1 MFAPTTLPDSHNATS
16 SPASACGATP
26 CARGGGQIAALY
38 GLAPA
43 PANHSAWLAWV
54 VGSTTSGTFGPSGS
68 TSSSSAALRSS
79 LVSRLKQRLGTDGS
93 TLFNLTWKES
103 TTPSQR
109 SVSRLVASVPRTS
122 GSGCGS
128 WPTPTKTQAGGTPE
142 QFMER
147 KRRSF
152 GARNPRVTDLALAV
166 RHFYAEAMGWDG
178 KSLNP
183 AFPCW
188 LMGLPPCWHKTAPTE
203 TPSTLRRRK
212 SS

>member
-1 MFAPTTLPDSHNATS
+1 MSAPTTLPVSRNATS
-16 SPASACGATP
+16 LPASACGAMP
-26 CARGGGQIAALY
+26 SEGGGGWIARPY
-38 GLAPA
+38 GQAPA
-43 PANHSAWLAWV
+43 LASLSAWQAWV
-54 VGSTTSGTFGPSGS
+54 VGSTTSGTFGRSGS
-68 TSSSSAALRSS
+68 TSSSSAALASS

-122 GSGCGS
+122 GNDCSS

-152 GARNPRVTDLALAV
+152 GAKNPKVTDLALAV
-166 RHFYAEAMGWDG
+166 RYFYAEMMGWNG

-188 LMGLPPCWHKTAPTE
+188 LMGLPPSWHKTAPTE
-203 TPSTLRRRK
+203 TPSMLKRRK